1 MSDNEADLGMP
12 HTFGFSHIRST
23 AIEFSAITQYAAEHW
38 ITAYP
43 KPIIAWDNLLYIFTP
58 LVWSFVF
65 ISTLLLAAFLVL
77 SARYGTDPVSTEDYE
92 DFIIPFRS
100 V

>member
-1 MSDNEADLGMP
+1 MSDNEADLGI
-12 HTFGFSHIRST
+12 FGFAFSHIRST
-23 AIEFSAITQYAAEHW
+23 AIEFSAPVDYLPPFW

-43 KPIIAWDNLLYIFTP
+43 RPIIPWDNLLYIFTP
-58 LVWSFVF
+58 LVWSLVF
-65 ISTLLLAAFLVL
+65 ISALLLAAFLVL